1 VYILH
6 TRVSIL
12 YYWTNFRLTRR
23 YLDKKTKEHFKRLVR
38 SDADG
43 ENKKYITET
52 GPKVPEFEEA
62 VQAKRMIFLRD
73 IGGEAQSADEILN
86 EKIGELLNTAQETSD
101 YIKNVNTH
109 LDKQKI
115 RVDELKKLQKIFE
128 NQVSSLESNDDHKS
142 DSD

>member
-1 VYILH
+1 
-6 TRVSIL
+6 
-12 YYWTNFRLTRR
+12 LTRR
-23 YLDKKTKEHFKRLVR
+23 YLDKKTKDHFKRLVR
-38 SDADG
+38 HDDG
-43 ENKKYITET
+43 DEGKKYVTET

-62 VQAKRMIFLRD
+62 IQAKRMIFLRD
-73 IGGEAQSADEILN
+73 LGGEGQSADEILN

-128 NQVSSLESNDDHKS
+128 NQVSALESSGKQKS
-142 DSD
+142 NSD

>member
-1 VYILH
+1 M
-6 TRVSIL
+6 
-12 YYWTNFRLTRR
+12 TRR
-23 YLDKKTKEHFKRLVR
+23 YLDKKTKDRFKRLVR
-38 SDADG
+38 HDDG
-43 ENKKYITET
+43 SENKKYITES

-73 IGGEAQSADEILN
+73 LGGDAQSADEILN

-115 RVDELKKLQKIFE
+115 RVDELKKLQKMFE
-128 NQVSSLESNDDHKS
+128 SQVSALETKDKQKSNS
-142 DSD
+142 D

>member
-1 VYILH
+1 M
-6 TRVSIL
+6 
-12 YYWTNFRLTRR
+12 TRR
-23 YLDKKTKEHFKRLVR
+23 YLDKKTKDHFKRLTR
-38 SDADG
+38 YDDG
-43 ENKKYITET
+43 NDKSKKFVTET

-73 IGGEAQSADEILN
+73 VGGDSLSADEILN
-86 EKIGELLNTAQETSD
+86 DKIGELLNTAQETSD

-115 RVDELKKLQKIFE
+115 RVDELKKLQKMFE
-128 NQVSSLESNDDHKS
+128 NQVSALESSDKKS

>member
-1 VYILH
+1 
-6 TRVSIL
+6 
-12 YYWTNFRLTRR
+12 LTRR
-23 YLDKKTKEHFKRLVR
+23 YLDKKTKDHYKRLVR
-38 SDADG
+38 HDDG
-43 ENKKYITET
+43 DEDKRYVTEL

-62 VQAKRMIFLRD
+62 LQAKRTLFLRNEA
-73 IGGEAQSADEILN
+73 GGPLSADEILN

-128 NQVSSLESNDDHKS
+128 NQVSTLESTDKQKS

>member
-1 VYILH
+1 VRH
-6 TRVSIL
+6 DDGDESK
-12 YYWTNFRLTRR
+12 R
-23 YLDKKTKEHFKRLVR
+23 YV
-38 SDADG
+38 
-43 ENKKYITET
+43 TET

-73 IGGEAQSADEILN
+73 IGGDSQSADEILN

-128 NQVSSLESNDDHKS
+128 NQVSALESNDKQKS
-142 DSD
+142 NSD